1 MMQFTLGVIGIGIL
15 SSAVG
20 VLKNGAVRIS
30 NLQRDTGKRT
40 QALEQMNYIH
50 IEMDQRQAVAFNAQA
65 EETSLE
71 LASEHAIRRLKDEIA
86 EFENKLLYLDKPES
100 IPTIVLSTLLGVIV
114 LILISN
120 WLISWA
126 SSQTLPTFIEAQLTG
141 EGPLPSSVWWFL
153 GISGIVFAVLPLTT
167 IEGGI
172 QKLNRRRF
180 HLEETNRLEGLLTP
194 KMEALK
200 QHQNALS
207 QLVR

>member
-1 MMQFTLGVIGIGIL
+1 MQFTLGVIGIGIL

-20 VLKNGAVRIS
+20 GLKNGAVR
-30 NLQRDTGKRT
+30 
-40 QALEQMNYIH
+40 
-50 IEMDQRQAVAFNAQA
+50 
-65 EETSLE
+65 
-71 LASEHAIRRLKDEIA
+71 
-86 EFENKLLYLDKPES
+86 
-100 IPTIVLSTLLGVIV
+100 
-114 LILISN
+114 ISN

-180 HLEETNRLEGLLTP
+180 HLEETNRLEGLFTP